1 MFNALAD
8 KFAFQTTKNREV
20 SAAKNLGFHDNS
32 FDKSL
37 IYIKNHKRTRTEP
50 CGTPALTVD
59 HLETCPFKT
68 TLP

>member
-1 MFNALAD
+1 MS
-8 KFAFQTTKNREV
+8 
-20 SAAKNLGFHDNS
+20 SAKSLGFDDNS

-37 IYIKNHKRTRTEP
+37 IYIKNHKRTRIAP

-68 TLP
+68 TRP